1 MASDKSSNQ
10 GTSPLTD
17 PGRFVQNMA
26 KVLERSADIASTLA
40 RKAEAKQEESG
51 DPLEN
56 TPTDDFTR
64 ISETLGTIAKDYIS
78 NPEKMMEANMQ
89 LWQSHTQLWQSA
101 WQRFLGGDSA
111 PVITPPRGDKR
122 FKDDDWTE
130 NQIFDF
136 MKQSYLLTS
145 KWAHDVVDGAD
156 GIDAHTRHKGRF
168 YVDQIANAISP
179 TNFAFTNPQV
189 LKLTLET
196 NGDNLVKGFDQL
208 AKDLEKSKG
217 ELRITQTDMDAF
229 AVGENLALTPGK
241 VVFQNDLLQL
251 IQYAPST
258 PKTYE
263 KPLLIIPPWINKFY
277 ILDLNPKK
285 SFIRWAVEQGLTV
298 FVISWVNPGERQA
311 MKTFSDY
318 MREGILSAVDA
329 VEQATGEKE
338 MNTIGYCIGGTL
350 LASTLGYMATKK
362 DKRITSA
369 TFFTSQVD
377 FEEAGDLLVFVDEE
391 QVSGVEKKMASKG
404 YLEGAQM
411 SGSFNMLRSNDL
423 IWSYVINNYM
433 LGKEPFPF
441 DLLYWNA
448 DPTRMPA
455 ATHSFY
461 LRECYL
467 NNNLS
472 HGKMVL
478 DGVPIDLSKIDV
490 PVYNLAAREDHIA
503 PLVSAFKIGNYLSG
517 DTRMVV
523 AGSGHIAGVVN
534 PPEAGKY
541 QYWLNDKGAD
551 NLEDWLAGATE
562 HPGSW
567 WPDWAIWVGKRSGKK
582 IKARKPG
589 DGKLKPIEDAPG
601 SYVKVRSDED

>member
-1 MASDKSSNQ
+1 MASDKSSKQ
-10 GTSPLTD
+10 SGSPLSD
-17 PGRFVQNMA
+17 PGRFVQNMTR
-26 KVLERSADIASTLA
+26 VLERSADIANTLA
-40 RKAEAKQEESG
+40 RKAEANQEASG
-51 DPLEN
+51 NQLEDG
-56 TPTDDFTR
+56 PASDFGR
-64 ISETLGTIAKDYIS
+64 IGDTLGAIAQDYVEH
-78 NPEKMMEANMQ
+78 PEKMIEAQMQ
-89 LWQSHTQLWQSA
+89 FWQGHAALWQNA
-101 WQRFLGGDSA
+101 WQRFLGGDAA
-111 PVITPPRGDKR
+111 PVITPERGDKR
-122 FKDDDWTE
+122 FKDEDWSE
-130 NQIFDF
+130 NQVFDF
-136 MKQSYLLTS
+136 LKQSYLLTA
-145 KWAHDVVDGAD
+145 KWAHDVVEDAEGV
-156 GIDAHTRHKGRF
+156 DAHTRHKGRF
-168 YVDQIANAISP
+168 YIDQIANAVSP
-179 TNFAFTNPQV
+179 TNFPFTNPEV

-241 VVFQNDLLQL
+241 VVFQNDLFQL
-251 IQYAPST
+251 IQYTPST
-258 PKTYE
+258 PKVYE

-277 ILDLNPKK
+277 VLDLNPKK

-298 FVISWVNPGERQA
+298 FVISWVNPGEGQA

-318 MREGILSAVDA
+318 MREGIFAATDA
-329 VEQATGEKE
+329 IEHATGEKE
-338 MNTIGYCIGGTL
+338 LNAIGYCIGGTL
-350 LASTLGYMATKK
+350 LAASLGVMAAKK
-362 DKRITSA
+362 DKRIATA

-391 QVSGVEKKMASKG
+391 QVSGVERKMAARG
-404 YLEGAQM
+404 YLEAAEM
-411 SGSFNMLRSNDL
+411 SNSFNMLRSNDL
-423 IWSYVINNYM
+423 IWSYVVNNYM

-467 NNNLS
+467 DNKLS
-472 HGKMVL
+472 QGKMVL
-478 DGVPIDLSKIDV
+478 DGVPVDLSKIDI

-503 PLVSAFKIGNYLSG
+503 PLVSAFKIGDYLSG
-517 DTRMVV
+517 ETRMVV

-541 QYWLNDKGAD
+541 QYWLNEKSAG
-551 NLEDWLAGATE
+551 NLDEWFAGATE

-567 WPDWAIWVGKRSGKK
+567 WPDWAKWIGKHSGKK

-601 SYVKVRSDED
+601 SYVKVRSED